1 MVDETPSSSSSRC
14 QRALYPLYDLRARSA
29 RVVMSSARAV
39 HSHARSTVRAHDAQR
54 TRRRRRPAVVVT
66 RATTAESVV
75 PRGDTAGA
83 VVALASNLRVTTGD
97 NDLIVGTATA
107 DSVDI
112 RIEPNEICGLVGA
125 NGCGKSTLVKC
136 LSGARG
142 VDDGYARVAYGAVV
156 GVLEQTAV
164 SGVTTTVEEE
174 AMSRMTHVRAVEAAL
189 DEATRALE
197 AGVDG
202 AAAALALANE
212 QWDAVGG
219 ATAKKRVSNVLKG
232 LGFSEAM
239 FSAPC
244 DTLSGGWQMRV
255 ALARLLLSPAGDCAE
270 KGVNG
275 GLLLLD
281 EPSNHLDAK
290 ARDWLVSWIKSYQGT
305 VVLVSHDEEL
315 LNCVNR
321 VVEVRGRKLH
331 NYKGDY
337 KRFLREREAR
347 RKVAV
352 ATLERENVKAEKLD
366 NFITKFGAKATKASA
381 AKSKQ
386 KALDKVNAK
395 METFAELAGDG
406 PLGDGPGDARKV
418 ILKLPTPPAGARE
431 ILIAKSLDVGYKT
444 TESTLVS
451 GVNLTVRK
459 GDRLLVLGP
468 NGAGKSTFLKTIGG
482 ELEPMGGAVIRGE
495 GAVVGYF
502 SQDLAQE
509 LPTEVTALTHV
520 LDVARKIDRSV
531 TNETARGVLGALG
544 ITGPAAV
551 DRTIGSLSGGEKAR
565 VALAAFVLRPVN
577 VLLLDEASNHLDG
590 TAIEALCTGLR
601 GWEGAVVA
609 ITHNSAFAAALN
621 PTVVARVENGELSTH
636 MHIPGVPLVV
646 GDFCVSTNERVDAME
661 MQMKKEA
668 EEERRA
674 KEAIAKEV
682 RNAPKVIDKIER
694 AMTVIET
701 EIAQL
706 DEKLLAAGADVA
718 KCAELQALKDAK
730 EQKSLLYMTEW
741 ERLDALCAAHEAKH
755 GSGVS

>member
-1 MVDETPSSSSSRC
+1 MTF
-14 QRALYPLYDLRARSA
+14 ASA
-29 RVVMSSARAV
+29 
-39 HSHARSTVRAHDAQR
+39 DA
-54 TRRRRRPAVVVT
+54 
-66 RATTAESVV
+66 V

-83 VVALASNLRVTTGD
+83 VVAFAHNLRVTTGD
-97 NDLIVGTATA
+97 NDLILGAA
-107 DSVDI
+107 LAEMDI

-136 LSGARG
+136 LAGARG
-142 VDDGYARVAYGAVV
+142 VDDGYARVAHGAVV

-164 SGVTTTVEEE
+164 SGSTLTVEQES
-174 AMSRMTHVRAVEAAL
+174 MSRMTHVRDAERAV
-189 DEATRALE
+189 DEATRDLE
-197 AGVDG
+197 VGVPG
-202 AAAALALANE
+202 AAQALAHAQAAYE
-212 QWDAVGG
+212 AVGG
-219 ATAKKRVSNVLKG
+219 ATAKKRVANVLKG
-232 LGFSEAM
+232 LGFTESM
-239 FSAPC
+239 FAAPC

-255 ALARLLLSPAGDCAE
+255 ALARLLLSPAGDRAE
-270 KGVNG
+270 RGVNG

-290 ARDWLVSWIKSYQGT
+290 ARDWLVEWIKSYRGT

-315 LNCVNR
+315 LGCVNR

-331 NYKGDY
+331 NFKGDY
-337 KRFLREREAR
+337 KRFIREREAR
-347 RKVAV
+347 RQVALS
-352 ATLERENVKAEKLD
+352 TLERESVKAEKLD
-366 NFITKFGAKATKASA
+366 NFINKFGAKATKASA

-386 KALDKVNAK
+386 KALDKVTAK
-395 METFAELAGDG
+395 MEEYSEIAGDG
-406 PLGDGPGDARKV
+406 PLGDGPGDAHKV
-418 ILKLPTPPAGARE
+418 ILKLPKPPAGARE
-431 ILIAKSLDVGYKT
+431 ILIAKSLAVGYKAT
-444 TESTLVS
+444 NSTLVA
-451 GVNLTVRK
+451 GVELTVRK

-482 ELEPMGGAVIRGE
+482 ELEPMGGRVVRGE

-590 TAIEALCTGLR
+590 TAIEALCAGLR

-621 PTVVARVENGELSTH
+621 PTIVARVENGELTTQ
-636 MHIPGVPLVV
+636 MHVPGVPLIV
-646 GDFCVSTNERVDAME
+646 GDFCVNNNERVDALE
-661 MQMKKEA
+661 QELKKQV

-674 KEAIAKEV
+674 KEAIAREV
-682 RNAPKVIDKIER
+682 RNAPKVIEKIER

-706 DEKLLAAGADVA
+706 DAKLLAAGSDVA
-718 KCAELQALKDAK
+718 KCAELQALKAAK
-730 EQKSLLYMTEW
+730 EQKSLLYITEW
-741 ERLDALCAAHEAKH
+741 ERLDALCASYEAEIQ
-755 GSGVS
+755 VVA